1 MYQPAGGCSRIKI
14 GNRIIIAADVDMPP
28 TQVVSRAI
36 VDAIVDEVKDN
47 LPIEDDVPVGSETA
61 VLAHRACRSR

>member
-47 LPIEDDVPVGSETA
+47 LPRYDVPVGSETA